1 MVDEDDGR
9 PDALPEPLVATL
21 EDPATGRRRV
31 PYLLGLLDRPDPR
44 RRLAAGT
51 ALCLVAEADP
61 ELRDVVVGRLV
72 DRFDESAPP
81 EVGRA
86 LDYLAVRYGDAV
98 EAAVAGLDEATEQR
112 ARERL
117 SRATRGGF
125 ARSDYT
131 PANAERRSGRDS
143 APDPGTGTDPRQVYT
158 NSDRSEHEDR
168 PGDAGAEPADGEPG
182 SAGGAERGDE
192 RTERRPTDSDAGEEW
207 TGGSVTAETLRTVS
221 RRLSAV
227 VGASEFD
234 DLTVL
239 SEGRRDR
246 YGDAYRAAGRLDGDD
261 YAVAL
266 TVYRLPA
273 DHGEFL
279 AEFGAVLDDWGE
291 VGDHRAVLPVYDWGV
306 RPRPWAAAEYAGTTL
321 ARREGEPT
329 DPLWT
334 VLELAAGLTHAHQH
348 GVVHGGV
355 DPGNVA
361 YRDAVLDGSSRRQ
374 PLLTDPGLATLPGV
388 DHVAG
393 PDRSGLGSG
402 ADGENRTGPPGV
414 VDPRY
419 AAPEHYDR
427 TYGRVDAAT
436 DVYGLGTLLYRLCTG
451 RPPYTGDAATVAEA
465 VCSDERPTPTDAN
478 ADLPA
483 ELDRVVGKATATRK
497 LKRYETVT
505 AFERELRNVR
515 EQLGETDDD

>member
-1 MVDEDDGR
+1 MVEEDDGS

-21 EDPATGRRRV
+21 ADPATGRRRV
-31 PYLLGLLDRPDPR
+31 PYLLGLLDGSEPR
-44 RRLAAGT
+44 LRLAAGT

-61 ELRDVVVGRLV
+61 QLRDVVVGRLV
-72 DRFDESAPP
+72 DRFDETAPP
-81 EVGRA
+81 EVGHA

-98 EAAVAGLDEATEQR
+98 EAAVAGLDEATERR

-117 SRATRGGF
+117 SRAAGGGF
-125 ARSDYT
+125 ARSDYALADADRPT
-131 PANAERRSGRDS
+131 GRGTIPGSGG
-143 APDPGTGTDPRQVYT
+143 DPDPRQVYT
-158 NSDRSEHEDR
+158 SDADVDQAGPESDDPTTEGSPEDGVEE
-168 PGDAGAEPADGEPG
+168 PEDGGPADGDGELP
-182 SAGGAERGDE
+182 EGDE
-192 RTERRPTDSDAGEEW
+192 GGS
-207 TGGSVTAETLRTVS
+207 GSVTAGTLRTVS

-227 VGASEFD
+227 VSASRFD

-273 DHGEFL
+273 DHEEFL
-279 AEFGAVLDDWGE
+279 AAFRAAMDDWE
-291 VGDHRAVLPVYDWGV
+291 DVGDHRAILPVYDWAV
-306 RPRPWAAAEYAGTTL
+306 RPRPWAAVEYAGTTL
-321 ARREGEPT
+321 ARREDEPT

-361 YRDAVLDGSSRRQ
+361 YRDAVLDDASRRQ
-374 PLLTDPGLATLPGV
+374 PLLTNPGLATLPGV
-388 DHVAG
+388 DRVAG
-393 PDRSGLGSG
+393 PDRSGLRSGSE
-402 ADGENRTGPPGV
+402 GESRAETPGV

-436 DVYGLGTLLYRLCTG
+436 DVYGLGALLYRLCTG
-451 RPPYTGDAATVAEA
+451 RPPYTGDAPTVREA
-465 VCSDERPTPTDAN
+465 ALSGDRPTPTDVN

-483 ELDRVVGKATATRK
+483 ALDRVVGKATATRK
-497 LKRYETVT
+497 IKRYETVT
-505 AFERELRNVR
+505 AFERELRR
-515 EQLGETDDD
+515 LRAEIEEASDDA